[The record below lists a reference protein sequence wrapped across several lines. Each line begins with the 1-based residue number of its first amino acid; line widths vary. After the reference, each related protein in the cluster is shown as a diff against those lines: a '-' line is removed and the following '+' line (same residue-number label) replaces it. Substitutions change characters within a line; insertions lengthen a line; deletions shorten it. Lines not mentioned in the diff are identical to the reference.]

1 MAIEFRTGFGPLTD
15 LISWGVFALGIS
27 NLFWMPLAMCLG
39 KRPVILVS
47 MLIFL
52 GGTIWSVKAKTLH
65 SLLGARILA
74 TFGAGSVES
83 LGPSMIADMF
93 MERYFATAMALF
105 AMFLSGGSQI
115 GPVIAGYLIADR
127 GWRCKWSPNDT

>member
-1 MAIEFRTGFGPLTD
+1 MAMEFRTGFGPLTD

-27 NLFWMPLAMCLG
+27 NLFWMPLAMCIG

-127 GWRCKWSPNDT
+127 GWRCKLSSLRE